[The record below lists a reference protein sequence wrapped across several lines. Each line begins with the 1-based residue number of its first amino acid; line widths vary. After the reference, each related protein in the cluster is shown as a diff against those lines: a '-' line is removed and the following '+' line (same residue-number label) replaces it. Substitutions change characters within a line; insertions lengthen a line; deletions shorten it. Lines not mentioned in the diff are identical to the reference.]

1 MRGLLLPLSRSLSLF
16 LYNTCSLSFS
26 LFLSQCFFFENF
38 LLFSNGKIPTANAL
52 WTRGHT
58 KKKPKDLKGKRLSP
72 AIRLHLHDRSAPPL
86 CVRVSDLLLDREF
99 VLFTY
104 NHSKCK
110 LRTRHVSSVRC
121 SGKISSRAA
130 HSSNLVYYIGISLL
144 VYA

>member
-1 MRGLLLPLSRSLSLF
+1 MRGLLLPLSRSLSL
-16 LYNTCSLSFS
+16 SLSFS
-26 LFLSQCFFFENF
+26 ITLVLYLSLSLSVFLKISCYFPMEKSQPQTH
-38 LLFSNGKIPTANAL
+38 SGPVATQ
-52 WTRGHT
+52 
-58 KKKPKDLKGKRLSP
+58 KKKPKDLKGKRVSP
-72 AIRLHLHDRSAPPL
+72 AIRLNLHDRSAPPL